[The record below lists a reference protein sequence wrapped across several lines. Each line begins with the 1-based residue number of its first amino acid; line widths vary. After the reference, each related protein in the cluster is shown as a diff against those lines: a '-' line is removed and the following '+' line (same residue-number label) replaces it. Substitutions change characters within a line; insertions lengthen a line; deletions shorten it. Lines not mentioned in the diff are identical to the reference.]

1 MLVAY
6 CACADII
13 ITTLLILL
21 FFVIIIIF
29 IIITIFNIVEAHCH
43 VVKLEMG
50 QNSKQFP
57 AFITASL
64 YSASV

>member
-21 FFVIIIIF
+21 FFVIIIF